1 MERAVQAQLITFL
14 KDNEVFS
21 KFQSGFRKRHSSKTA
36 IVYLTDQIVEH
47 MDNQRMCGTVFIDL
61 KKAFDLVDHKCLLHK
76 LDHYGVRGNA
86 LTWFEDYITT
96 RTQKVNYDGKLSSS
110 LEVECGVPQGSILG
124 PLCFI
129 FYINDLPECVTDCNI
144 NMYADD
150 TIIYFAAKSKTEI
163 EITLQNDLNRVSDWM
178 KENRLIVNHTKT
190 KTMLIG
196 SRPRLKNI
204 QTFDILMGGKRIE
217 RVTKCDKN
225 LGVIL
230 DQHLVWHEHV
240 ESTGKMVA
248 KRLGILSR
256 IRYCL
261 TLDAANRV
269 YNTMIQPIFDHADTS
284 WGVLSEVCNNELQ
297 RLQNRAAC
305 IVLRRN
311 RTENCLSSLNWLHL
325 STRRK
330 IHRCVLVFKIFN
342 CVPVYFNDYFTKKLK
357 CS

>member
-217 RVTKCDKN
+217 RVTKTSALFLTNTWYGMNMWNQLEKTWQRDWVFS
-225 LGVIL
+225 L
-230 DQHLVWHEHV
+230 
-240 ESTGKMVA
+240 ES
-248 KRLGILSR
+248 
-256 IRYCL
+256 
-261 TLDAANRV
+261 
-269 YNTMIQPIFDHADTS
+269 DT
-284 WGVLSEVCNNELQ
+284 
-297 RLQNRAAC
+297 A
-305 IVLRRN
+305 
-311 RTENCLSSLNWLHL
+311 
-325 STRRK
+325 
-330 IHRCVLVFKIFN
+330 
-342 CVPVYFNDYFTKKLK
+342 
-357 CS
+357 